1 MTTYSILDRA
11 NYERTDRPVIRRPC
25 YRRPVSDIVA
35 TRTMDDAEHERAAT
49 RAGARR
55 ARIDGMA
62 ARRGQRRADAYL

>member
-1 MTTYSILDRA
+1 M
-11 NYERTDRPVIRRPC
+11 IRRQC